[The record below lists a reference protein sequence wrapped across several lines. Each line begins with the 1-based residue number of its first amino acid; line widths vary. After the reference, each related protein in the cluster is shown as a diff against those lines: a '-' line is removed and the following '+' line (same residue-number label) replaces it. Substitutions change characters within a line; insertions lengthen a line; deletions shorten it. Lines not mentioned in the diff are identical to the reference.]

1 MGHLESHKHTYQVVR
16 EYLTP
21 RQMAE
26 LIWKIDRSR
35 TFENSQFSHICI
47 KGTDICVGYL
57 GDESADMVD
66 VHRKD
71 ARHARRELR
80 NYFFRV

>member
-1 MGHLESHKHTYQVVR
+1 MAHLESHIHSYQVVR

-26 LIWKIDRSR
+26 LIWKIDRSKK
-35 TFENSQFSHICI
+35 FENSEFSHICL

-57 GDESADMVD
+57 GDEDAQMVD
-66 VHRKD
+66 MHRKD
-71 ARHARRELR
+71 TKQARRELR